1 MGKRCN
7 TDVYLGPLR
16 SRCQR
21 GIRHTRGF
29 VGAMPVQNEGAG
41 VRHTKKAFK
50 LEVGL
55 PPEKGKREAR
65 AE

>member
-1 MGKRCN
+1 M
-7 TDVYLGPLR
+7 GPLR
-16 SRCQR
+16 SRCQH

-55 PPEKGKREAR
+55 PPVKGKREAR